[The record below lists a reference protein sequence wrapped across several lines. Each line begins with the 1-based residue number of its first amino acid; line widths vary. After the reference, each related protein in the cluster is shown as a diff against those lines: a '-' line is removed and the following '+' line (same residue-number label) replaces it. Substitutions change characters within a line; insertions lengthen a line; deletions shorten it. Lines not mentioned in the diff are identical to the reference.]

1 VKSGA
6 ENMND
11 KEILKMMEMQ
21 QVKTIDVLGV
31 PYAII
36 NGDRSKDPCLEKS
49 DGYCDH
55 TIKTCVI
62 DTLIHTDNSVA
73 DLDLYRKQVV
83 RHELIH
89 AFLFE
94 SGLGCESWG
103 CNEEI
108 VDWIAFQFP
117 KMLQAFEEADAI

>member
-1 VKSGA
+1 MIQKIDVT
-6 ENMND
+6 EEDRM
-11 KEILKMMEMQ
+11 ILE
-21 QVKTIDVLGV
+21 QVKTVDVLGV

-36 NGDRSKDPCLEKS
+36 NGDRSKDPALDKA

-55 TIKTCVI
+55 TIKACVI
-62 DTLIHTDNSVA
+62 DTLLKTSDSVA
-73 DLDLYRKQVV
+73 DLETYRKQVI
-83 RHELIH
+83 RHELVH

-108 VDWIAFQFP
+108 VDWIAAMFP
-117 KMLQAFEEADAI
+117 KMLEAFEEADAI